1 MVSAS
6 DLSLQGG
13 DVGGLNVAEG
23 TVSVGEILKLKDSGQ
38 ITGSQVLFTG
48 GKIGGFNID
57 HGSIRSSNG
66 NDINLDH
73 TNKRFS
79 INTPTFDLQEFNYNL
94 MVEHQELI

>member
-1 MVSAS
+1 MVDSGTELFISSSGFSVDAQGVVSAS

-48 GKIGGFNID
+48 GKSGSFNLSD
-57 HGSIRSSNG
+57 
-66 NDINLDH
+66 DA
-73 TNKRFS
+73 
-79 INTPTFDLQEFNYNL
+79 
-94 MVEHQELI
+94 

>member
-48 GKIGGFNID
+48 GKIASFNL
-57 HGSIRSSNG
+57 S
-66 NDINLDH
+66 
-73 TNKRFS
+73 
-79 INTPTFDLQEFNYNL
+79 
-94 MVEHQELI
+94 

>member
-1 MVSAS
+1 MWLVQS

-48 GKIGGFNID
+48 GKIAAFNLSD
-57 HGSIRSSNG
+57 DAFSTDSFSSV
-66 NDINLDH
+66 L
-73 TNKRFS
+73 
-79 INTPTFDLQEFNYNL
+79 LL
-94 MVEHQELI
+94 LIMICLYQVLISMSRQVVI